1 MMTEFIND
9 GGVVGKLNPI
19 QSVVEKQ
26 TVKVVC
32 FADDGAFE
40 FRVLEKAIIPLCDV
54 HEYIKSKFNLHKN
67 AKWLL
72 LPHEVEVGE
81 TE

>member
-1 MMTEFIND
+1 MMTEFIID
-9 GGVVGKLNPI
+9 GGVGVEFNPI
-19 QSVVEKQ
+19 QDVVEKQ

-40 FRVLEKAIIPLCDV
+40 FRVLEKAIIPLYDV
-54 HEYIKSKFNLHKN
+54 HEFIKSRFNLHRN

-72 LPHEVEVGE
+72 LPHEVEISE